1 MASLLDPQ
9 IWASLLTLTI
19 LEIVLGIDNLIFIS
33 ISADKLPASQRYR
46 AQRVGLMAALVTRL
60 ALLASLVWLSR
71 LADPLFTIFGFTA
84 SWRDIVLFGGGAFLL
99 FKGTLEIHEMVEG
112 GEEDTPGKKRARFIG
127 VILQIM
133 ILDIIFSLDSVITA
147 IGLTDNLPIM
157 MAAVFVAMLVMLFA
171 AGPTS
176 DFIKRHPTTK
186 MLALSFLL
194 LVGTALIADGLHFH
208 IPRSYLYL
216 AIGFSMLVEG
226 LNLTAARKR
235 KDTRPGED

>member
-1 MASLLDPQ
+1 MAALLDPQ
-9 IWASLLTLTI
+9 TWASLLTLTV

-33 ISADKLPASQRYR
+33 ISADKLPAAQRYR

-60 ALLASLVWLSR
+60 MLLASLVWLAR
-71 LADPLFTIFGFTA
+71 LVEPLFAVGDFA
-84 SWRDIVLFGGGAFLL
+84 VSWRDMVLFFGGAFLIV
-99 FKGTLEIHEMVEG
+99 KGTLEIHDTVEG
-112 GEEDTPGKKRARFIG
+112 HDADTPGKKRARFIG
-127 VILQIM
+127 VIIQIM
-133 ILDIIFSLDSVITA
+133 ILDIVFSLDSVITA
-147 IGLTDNLPIM
+147 IGLTDNLPVMI
-157 MAAVFVAMLVMLFA
+157 AAVVIAMLVMLFA

-208 IPRSYLYL
+208 VPRSYLYL
-216 AIGFSMLVEG
+216 AIGFSMLVEA

-235 KDTRPGED
+235 AGSESSKD